1 MYLYLRIIE
10 FLIAGRPFLYQTIEG
25 NVYHV
30 TQNGVEEIWSYWS
43 PKTHIVAF
51 VDGDKG
57 ESKPKCFLFQDSV
70 QIIVVSYPEGANQR
84 WIEKVGNFTIIT
96 KLATSLFAPR
106 AFPNW
111 VGLCI
116 SFSQRLTDSFL

>member
-1 MYLYLRIIE
+1 VRLFRDK
-10 FLIAGRPFLYQTIEG
+10 G

-30 TQNGVEEIWSYWS
+30 TQNGVEEICSYWS

-51 VDGDKG
+51 VDSDKG

-84 WIEKVGNFTIIT
+84 WIEKVGNFTNHNYYQT
-96 KLATSLFAPR
+96 G
-106 AFPNW
+106 N
-111 VGLCI
+111 
-116 SFSQRLTDSFL
+116 